1 MSAEEVR
8 HEFADEHAETARQ
21 QVFSERAEAAE
32 QVRREVRAWEAHTRA
47 AHVQRA
53 AGVAAAAA
61 TRREERDQLR
71 EAALEATW
79 RVREEQG
86 EQGRAERE
94 QLAAID
100 DVQRRHAASA
110 KQVTFG
116 PGPEPNPNRDPPP

>member
-1 MSAEEVR
+1 MR

-21 QVFSERAEAAE
+21 QVYSARAEAAA

-53 AGVAAAAA
+53 AGVAAATAA
-61 TRREERDQLR
+61 RRDVHLRSREE
-71 EAALEATW
+71 ALEATW
-79 RVREEQG
+79 RLREEQG

-100 DVQRRHAASA
+100 GVQS
-110 KQVTFG
+110 
-116 PGPEPNPNRDPPP
+116 